1 MALLERKEEILKPK
15 EIKAEIEP
23 AETRIITITVYTQ
36 NVFNLKA
43 FFYKHNY
50 QKCEY
55 SENRKVYRNN
65 ELYDYEYCN
74 PITISFCSTSN

>member
-23 AETRIITITVYTQ
+23 AGQKNNYNRIYTKERLQFEGVLLNIIYQ
-36 NVFNLKA
+36 NANILRIEK
-43 FFYKHNY
+43 
-50 QKCEY
+50 
-55 SENRKVYRNN
+55 STNN